1 MLCFRS
7 AEKMIK
13 LEDKAFSLP
22 QNLLLTYLCQC
33 KDLTQCVIAEGVKK
47 LRLRQKSWCRVAW
60 SNFLGKN

>member
-33 KDLTQCVIAEGVKK
+33 KDLTQCVIAKGVKK
-47 LRLRQKSWCRVAW
+47 LRLGQKS
-60 SNFLGKN
+60 